1 MADAVHKLNVN
12 DWLFI
17 SYLPMRCYNCLLNQ
31 MNWFT
36 SSMFAEGS
44 WR

>member
-1 MADAVHKLNVN
+1 VHKLNLN

-17 SYLPMRCYNCLLNQ
+17 SYLPMRCYDCLLQ